1 MSAMDSR
8 SMTLGDW
15 FYLKAYCTANERKA
29 YAEVS
34 KLEHAGLK
42 GMNFGIWRFGI
53 LSGAA

>member
-1 MSAMDSR
+1 MDNR
-8 SMTLGDW
+8 SMTLENW

-53 LSGAA
+53 LPGAA